1 MIFFIS
7 VHAALFPWL
16 SVVLNKVLKNS
27 TLANDW
33 DYITQ
38 SGRAIVQ
45 KRRQEGE
52 SGNVGHMACISMHSM
67 DAVTLAKVYMLTWP

>member
-1 MIFFIS
+1 M
-7 VHAALFPWL
+7 
-16 SVVLNKVLKNS
+16 VLNTILRNS

-33 DYITQ
+33 DYIMK

-52 SGNVGHMACISMHSM
+52 SGNVGQIACIDMYLI
-67 DAVTLAKVYMLTWP
+67 DAVTLATFYMLTWPYVAWQ